1 MFCYCCCLWLN
12 IGILQ
17 SLQVNSCYL
26 RDHSLLSQ
34 VYAGRQGH
42 HTLLRCLMFAEE
54 CLETYDLSSLLN
66 KFSSSV
72 CSQPNHCLHL
82 SCMKKSLY
90 IRMLPVCTSC
100 PHTSSLTLKR
110 NLNIQGERVAV
121 KSRVFHNLERVVI
134 AVAVLVNCFA
144 KETAIQGPCAMNC
157 CAYNCV

>member
-1 MFCYCCCLWLN
+1 
-12 IGILQ
+12 
-17 SLQVNSCYL
+17 
-26 RDHSLLSQ
+26 
-34 VYAGRQGH
+34 
-42 HTLLRCLMFAEE
+42 
-54 CLETYDLSSLLN
+54 
-66 KFSSSV
+66 
-72 CSQPNHCLHL
+72 
-82 SCMKKSLY
+82 
-90 IRMLPVCTSC
+90 MLPVCTSC